1 MFLRENILINQQVP
15 DVLTKCRKELVTS
28 AKNKISLFINNL
40 AADIT
45 FSYDGCSVT
54 YKIVIKNRVDKPV
67 AEDNTEHVPT
77 KRCRFGGGHRLPFR
91 AEVSRGQP
99 QVNWPLRIATAGKR
113 LNVWAYT
120 VDLWLPKGTTRRSP
134 YLRRLSTGNGGGL
147 FSPSPTSG
155 EANRTLTAANLP
167 LNLVA

>member
-1 MFLRENILINQQVP
+1 MFFEENIVINQQLP

-40 AADIT
+40 VADIT

-67 AEDNTEHVPT
+67 AADNTEHVPT

-91 AEVSRGQP
+91 ADVSRGQP
-99 QVNWPLRIATAGKR
+99 QVNWPLRIATAGNR

-120 VDLWLPKGTTRRSP
+120 VDLWL
-134 YLRRLSTGNGGGL
+134 RRL
-147 FSPSPTSG
+147 
-155 EANRTLTAANLP
+155 AQRRTWL
-167 LNLVA
+167 